1 MLLNIDVAANRL
13 QIKNHGCSPHPEF
26 IFPSQDQKH
35 QFSTEAVSCAETKGE
50 MKVIVFTLKTGQI
63 SLRWFLFA
71 FILSNHFDSGKLF
84 PNSTVL
90 EHLLYFS

>member
-35 QFSTEAVSCAETKGE
+35 QLSTEAVSCAETKRE

-63 SLRWFLFA
+63 SLRWFLF
-71 FILSNHFDSGKLF
+71 GRMPLF
-84 PNSTVL
+84 FLIISIQESCFQRAL
-90 EHLLYFS
+90 F